1 MPNVH
6 KGKKLIKLDDTRG
19 FVSLAIVDSAN
30 NMPEGG
36 VRRDRALP
44 MQAMPATHQCLQSW
58 RIRSLSTYTTPYTF
72 ALQG

>member
-44 MQAMPATHQCLQSW
+44 MQAMPATHQCL
-58 RIRSLSTYTTPYTF
+58 
-72 ALQG
+72 